1 MIEMKDI
8 SVMFKIPHQKKTT
21 LFETISG
28 LLTLKRYTYTEFL
41 ALRNV
46 TLSVAKGETL
56 GIIGENG
63 SGKSTLLKLIA
74 GIIKQDSGKI
84 SVEGKVTPF
93 IELGAG
99 FEPELSVKDNIFLYG
114 AIMGMKKREIEKQLP
129 SIFEFSELQEFEDSK
144 LRTLSSG
151 MVMRLAFSTA
161 INVNPDILLIDE
173 VFAVGDE
180 SFQKKCFEKFEE
192 FKKTGKTIL
201 FVSHSLP
208 VVQRMCEKSIF
219 LHKGEIVMKGESEKV
234 INSYLGILDI
244 KIVRNA
250 IERLDE

>member
-1 MIEMKDI
+1 MMIELQDV

-46 TLSVAKGETL
+46 TLSVSKGQTL

-74 GIIKQDSGKI
+74 GIIKQDRGTI
-84 SVEGKVTPF
+84 SVVGKVTPF

-99 FEPELSVKDNIFLYG
+99 FEPELTVKDNIFLYG
-114 AIMGMKKREIEKQLP
+114 AIMGMKRKELEKQLP
-129 SIFEFSELQEFEDSK
+129 SIFEFSELQEFQDSK

-192 FKKTGKTIL
+192 FKRMEKTIL
-201 FVSHSLP
+201 FVSHTLP
-208 VVQRMCEKSIF
+208 VIQKMCEKSIL
-219 LHKGEIVMKGESEKV
+219 LHKGEIVMRGESEKV
-234 INSYLGILDI
+234 INYYLKLLD
-244 KIVRNA
+244 KK
-250 IERLDE
+250 

>member
-1 MIEMKDI
+1 MIEMKDL

-28 LLTLKRYTYTEFL
+28 ILTLKRYTYTEFL

-46 TLSVAKGETL
+46 TLSVSKGETL

-74 GIIKQDSGKI
+74 GIIRQDSGTI

-99 FEPELSVKDNIFLYG
+99 FEPELTVKDNIFLYG

-129 SIFEFSELQEFEDSK
+129 SIYEFSELHEFQDSK

-161 INVNPDILLIDE
+161 MNVNPDILLIDE

-180 SFQKKCFEKFEE
+180 AFQRKCFEKFEE
-192 FKKTGKTIL
+192 FKKIGKTIL

-208 VVQRMCEKSIF
+208 LIRNMCEKSIL
-219 LHKGEIVMKGESEKV
+219 LHKGEVVLREESERV
-234 INSYLGILDI
+234 INYYHEMLE
-244 KIVRNA
+244 KK
-250 IERLDE
+250 

>member
-1 MIEMKDI
+1 MMIDLQDV

-28 LLTLKRYTYTEFL
+28 LLTLKRYTYTKFW

-74 GIIKQDSGKI
+74 GIIKQDRGTI
-84 SVEGKVTPF
+84 SVVGKVTPF

-99 FEPELSVKDNIFLYG
+99 FELELTVKDNIFLYG
-114 AIMGMKKREIEKQLP
+114 AIMGMKRKELERQLP
-129 SIFEFSELQEFEDSK
+129 SIFEFSELQEFQDSK

-161 INVNPDILLIDE
+161 MNVNPDILLIDE

-192 FKKTGKTIL
+192 FKRMGKTIL
-201 FVSHSLP
+201 FVSHALP
-208 VVQRMCEKSIF
+208 MVQKMCEKSVL
-219 LHKGEIVMKGESEKV
+219 LHKGEIVMRGESEKV
-234 INSYLGILDI
+234 VNAYLEMLE
-244 KIVRNA
+244 KK
-250 IERLDE
+250 